1 MRVASAIGLCLL
13 SFWLSAG
20 AARAQKAMFEDLRA
34 DAQKVSDLVEVV
46 RPYVE
51 PCNDKDDESRRQCEG
66 ARRFLQDHMR
76 NVRLTMLVDKA
87 LEVQPYQ
94 GKSKSVPLT
103 VRGCVTC
110 DGGINVDGQKV
121 WIGVGPKAELGKRAI
136 PVAVEKI
143 NEWRQAVAANLRTEM
158 IFGLA
163 NKPVAGAPGGTK
175 PLAVEIMG
183 WRVFNRC
190 TGEVLFSEPASK
202 DKAEVTVEA
211 KAECP
216 KPEEA
221 PKVVE
226 KPAAPDHRP
235 EKLGRYEIEQALSGM
250 KSKVKACFDQYEVSG
265 RADVVLDIQ
274 NDGVLQAAHVKGTFE
289 GTPTAKCILQAL
301 DGVKFPAF
309 KTPKQT
315 VEYPFYLR

>member
-1 MRVASAIGLCLL
+1 MRTWFAVAVTLL
-13 SFWLSAG
+13 VGAG

-34 DAQKVSDLVEVV
+34 DAQKVSDLAEVV

-51 PCNDKDDESRRQCEG
+51 PCSDKDDASRRECEG

-87 LEVQPYQ
+87 LEVMPYQ
-94 GKSKSVPLT
+94 GKSKSVPIT

-110 DGGINVDGQKV
+110 GNGVDVDGQKV
-121 WIGVGPKAELGKRAI
+121 WIGVGPKADVAKRQI
-136 PVAVEKI
+136 PVPVEKI
-143 NEWRQAVAANLRTEM
+143 KEWQQVVASQLRTEM

-163 NKPVAGAPGGTK
+163 NKPVASPPAGTK
-175 PLAVEIMG
+175 PLAVEIIG

-190 TGEVLFSEPASK
+190 TGDVLFSEPPSK
-202 DKAEVTVEA
+202 GKAEVTVEA

-226 KPAAPDHRP
+226 KPAAPDKRP
-235 EKLGRYEIEQALSGM
+235 EKLGRYEIEQALAGM
-250 KSKVKACFDQYEVSG
+250 KPKVKACYDQYEVSG

-274 NDGVLQAAHVKGTFE
+274 SDGMLQAAHVKGTFE

-301 DGVKFPAF
+301 DGVKFPEF